1 LTEKEMMEVLV
12 KTLEE
17 YHQLMNKKLDER
29 SVYEYTSPIEV
40 LRREFWKCLKL
51 KMEKEGLIE
60 TVSSTVIRDIE
71 RDSQRV
77 AEAQG
82 QIYEISPKLKEN
94 VVKFVEWLYEV
105 YEARYK
111 GDIMK
116 FYLYLERIR
125 DKVYVDRRL
134 KEIEEVRKG
143 SRSQGD

>member
-12 KTLEE
+12 NTLEE
-17 YHQLMNKKLDER
+17 YHLMDKKLEKR
-29 SVYEYTSPIEV
+29 SVYEYTSPIDV

-51 KMEKEGLIE
+51 KMEKDGLIE

-71 RDSQRV
+71 RDSQKV
-77 AEAQG
+77 AEAHG
-82 QIYEISPKLKEN
+82 QRYEISSKLKEN
-94 VVKFVEWLYEV
+94 IEKFVKWLYEV

-134 KEIEEVRKG
+134 REIE
-143 SRSQGD
+143 